1 MECPNHDVVA
11 AKELFDLCENLDDE
25 LLARAVNDIGGKGLD
40 VHLRV
45 GGGPRDDALDDFAK
59 DGLGDGD
66 AIAVTHLVVD
76 DRPELALVPVRMCG

>member
-1 MECPNHDVVA
+1 
-11 AKELFDLCENLDDE
+11 
-25 LLARAVNDIGGKGLD
+25 
-40 VHLRV
+40 V